1 MPTCKRVYTIL
12 YQQLSTKMTDLKQK
26 VKDFAE
32 VHIKP
37 QIYNH

>member
-1 MPTCKRVYTIL
+1 
-12 YQQLSTKMTDLKQK
+12 MTDLKQK

-37 QIYNH
+37 FSRPPGYALNYMYKCC